1 MIHLD
6 IAIACLWSIRSDTE
20 EDDLPILSK
29 LLGLQYIITKSL
41 TGRDHVVGRTS
52 EYGFV
57 QIDPM
62 LEEIAGDES
71 EGRSG
76 ISFAWLDDDMIGVES
91 SSGWYMVFIP
101 CHGSSEGILALFH
114 GLIEMLLDEWSIGF
128 IGTNEDALLIF
139 TEYVSHSIEGLL
151 QEAIA

>member
-1 MIHLD
+1 M
-6 IAIACLWSIRSDTE
+6 
-20 EDDLPILSK
+20 
-29 LLGLQYIITKSL
+29 
-41 TGRDHVVGRTS
+41 VGRAS
-52 EYGFV
+52 EDGLIE
-57 QIDPM
+57 IDAVF
-62 LEEIAGDES
+62 EEIARDES

-76 ISFAWLDDDMIGVES
+76 ISLAWFDDDMLLVES